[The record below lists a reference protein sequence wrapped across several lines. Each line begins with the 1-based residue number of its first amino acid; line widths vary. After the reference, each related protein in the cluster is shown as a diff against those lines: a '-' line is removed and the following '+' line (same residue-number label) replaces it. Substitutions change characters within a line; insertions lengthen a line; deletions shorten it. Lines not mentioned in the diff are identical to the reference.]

1 MGVIQVQDAVPTRI
15 GLGIYQYAYPVPSGA
30 VLGNWSALFQ
40 GTISSQA
47 LGPVDDP
54 FLVLPL
60 GSIVPAP
67 VPDYTYD
74 VTTDVGKV
82 RLLTDDRD
90 MSSVSTSLPL
100 EQRSAVWSD
109 TEIQAV
115 LDASGQD
122 VYLAASKL
130 LIVLAANRS
139 LLVQSR
145 KVGKAE
151 LDYGGIRKDLLAQA
165 AALRQISIETPADG
179 LAEVVWTDFDMRQII
194 TNVILR
200 QSV

>member
-1 MGVIQVQDAVPTRI
+1 
-15 GLGIYQYAYPVPSGA
+15 
-30 VLGNWSALFQ
+30 
-40 GTISSQA
+40 
-47 LGPVDDP
+47 
-54 FLVLPL
+54 
-60 GSIVPAP
+60 
-67 VPDYTYD
+67 
-74 VTTDVGKV
+74 
-82 RLLTDDRD
+82 